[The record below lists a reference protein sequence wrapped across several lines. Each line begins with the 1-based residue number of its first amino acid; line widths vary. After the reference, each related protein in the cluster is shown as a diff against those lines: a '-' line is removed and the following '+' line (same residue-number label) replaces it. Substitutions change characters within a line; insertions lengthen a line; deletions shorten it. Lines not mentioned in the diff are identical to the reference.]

1 MLGRGAFATVWFA
14 TPKDVDGATSA
25 TCVAV
30 KVIDKPKSLDCVA
43 KSAPSASLHD
53 EVTIL
58 RNLEHRNVVRI
69 LEVYDSTT
77 SRTMAIVMEHIN
89 DGELFDMVERSK
101 EGITERGAN
110 GARVLFRQIVTGVG
124 YIHEQGVCHRDLKL
138 SNILMHR
145 DTDGELTVKL
155 ADFGLAAST
164 TNGDRM
170 RTAQRGSPAYMAPEV
185 FGDGAE
191 QVERYTCACD
201 MWSLGVLLFT
211 MLCRTLP
218 WSVES
223 GDMQNAQIQTAS
235 VQWLPSA
242 ERAIPLSEEAKDL
255 ITKLLRVDVSQ
266 RLTPEQILDGH
277 EWLRPNLDS
286 AGEDAVAAVHAR
298 GGGGSGANGASGGA
312 SGGASSGGESPAKR
326 ARKE

>member
-1 MLGRGAFATVWFA
+1 
-14 TPKDVDGATSA
+14 
-25 TCVAV
+25 
-30 KVIDKPKSLDCVA
+30 
-43 KSAPSASLHD
+43 
-53 EVTIL
+53 
-58 RNLEHRNVVRI
+58 
-69 LEVYDSTT
+69 
-77 SRTMAIVMEHIN
+77 
-89 DGELFDMVERSK
+89 
-101 EGITERGAN
+101 
-110 GARVLFRQIVTGVG
+110 
-124 YIHEQGVCHRDLKL
+124 
-138 SNILMHR
+138 
-145 DTDGELTVKL
+145 
-155 ADFGLAAST
+155 
-164 TNGDRM
+164 
-170 RTAQRGSPAYMAPEV
+170 
-185 FGDGAE
+185 
-191 QVERYTCACD
+191 

-242 ERAIPLSEEAKDL
+242 GRAIPLSEEAKDL